1 MFLLLSNSIFPLQF
15 FNAVFSSFK
24 NNKSLYIG
32 EKVTI
37 AEHMIQSAMIAEK
50 SKSKDNLV
58 CTCLLHDYGPFLL
71 DDPDKL
77 VRNNKDGK
85 HEDIGYEYLKKFFQK
100 EVVEPIKHHVVA
112 KRYLARNKTY
122 FEKLSKASK
131 VSLELQG
138 GILNDKDTESFKR
151 KSYFKS
157 SILLRKFDEAA
168 KKTYVKMK
176 TIHDYKK
183 LLISKKKIELSDK
196 R

>member
-1 MFLLLSNSIFPLQF
+1 MDIIEKIISN
-15 FNAVFSSFK
+15 FK

-37 AEHMIQSAMIAEK
+37 AEHMIQSAMMAEK
-50 SKSKDNLV
+50 SKSKDYLV
-58 CTCLLHDYGPFLL
+58 CSCLLHDYGHFIL
-71 DDPDKL
+71 DDPDEL
-77 VRNNKDGK
+77 VKKNTDGK
-85 HEDIGYEYLKKFFQK
+85 HEDIGYEYLNKFFKK
-100 EVVEPIKHHVVA
+100 EIVEPIKHHVQA

-183 LLISKKKIELSDK
+183 LLISKII
-196 R
+196 